1 MVGRIRAVE
10 TVALGWGKLS
20 KTKTL
25 KGGGIEKRGGGTKI
39 LERGQAGSRGGYLK
53 KGEHGPPY
61 ELWPWT
67 SSEHR
72 IFRNLTL

>member
-10 TVALGWGKLS
+10 TFALGWGKLS

-39 LERGQAGSRGGYLK
+39 LERGQAGSRGGCLK
-53 KGEHGPPY
+53 KGGGLGSLMNY
-61 ELWPWT
+61 MALDV
-67 SSEHR
+67 
-72 IFRNLTL
+72 L